1 MSLAGF
7 SVGHTVKLV
16 QPHPHH
22 YRNGRRF
29 PIIGE
34 TGIVTGIITNSQ
46 YTYTRVL
53 LVHFSQCGEKWEKL
67 PSEVEHEQEEACK
80 LFAFLG
86 VDSMTIE
93 EQVVHK
99 RTYESP
105 LSAR

>member
-34 TGIVTGIITNSQ
+34 TGIVTEIITNSQ

-53 LVHFSQCGEKWEKL
+53 LVHFSQCGEL
-67 PSEVEHEQEEACK
+67 PSEVEHEQEEQQ
-80 LFAFLG
+80 
-86 VDSMTIE
+86 
-93 EQVVHK
+93 EQEDMWLEGEFSFPENWRDLV
-99 RTYESP
+99 
-105 LSAR
+105 